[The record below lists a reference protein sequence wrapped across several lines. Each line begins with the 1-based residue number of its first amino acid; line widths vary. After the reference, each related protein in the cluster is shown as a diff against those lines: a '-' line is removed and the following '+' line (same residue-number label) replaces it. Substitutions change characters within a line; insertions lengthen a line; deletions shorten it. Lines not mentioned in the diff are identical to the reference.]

1 MEFNINNEIK
11 NKLDLKLFLN
21 YDKDGVSYYD
31 NKKLDK
37 ISFIITDKSMKDT
50 EKWSKIHGIEQ
61 YKQNDSNI
69 FSIIKIYDNDKT
81 LITSTQKN
89 IWNMIKTMLL
99 IYCDKDKSSRSLFSQ
114 FKDIKKIKCDLIDMV
129 KLKNM
134 EHYNKQLK
142 GIKEKYNTVDNTDI
156 YKLYFEVIK
165 SEYPEKPKLN
175 ICNIYSYYNLDDKI
189 DYIVYPEEIKTI
201 NDIQKI
207 VEILYLRKINIK
219 KGYKLISKE
228 KYYYVVEM
236 FILLDKQYEIFN
248 IKHDNILIDTTF
260 SKQKIKN
267 QLSLIGY
274 NTYDEIQDFSK
285 QLQKLNSQN
294 IKQVNNKKN
303 TKKTLKPKTPITKEK
318 IKKPK
323 QVDDNNST
331 IVSDSEDY
339 SSDDSDDDSNDSI
352 HEETKLTKPI
362 KNDTNTITKNIDKT
376 DLINKSI
383 GEFIK
388 NNLKKKKYSFVSIQT
403 IMDKY
408 KHSNE
413 FKTIKPKVLNIT
425 RTHIIDYL
433 SKYKWFNDNFK
444 AKHKDIRS
452 VILNYTFD

>member
-1 MEFNINNEIK
+1 MEFSINNEIK

-21 YDKDGVSYYD
+21 YDKDGISYYD

-37 ISFIITDKSMKDT
+37 IGFIITDKSIKDT
-50 EKWSKIHGIEQ
+50 EKWSKIHGVEP
-61 YKQNDSNI
+61 YKPNDSNI

-81 LITSTQKN
+81 LVTSTQKN

-99 IYCDKDKSSRSLFSQ
+99 IYCDVDKRERSLFAQ
-114 FKDIKKIKCDLIDMV
+114 FKDIKQIKCELIDMV

-142 GIKEKYNTVDNTDI
+142 QIKEKYNTVDNIDI

-165 SEYPEKPKLN
+165 SEYPDKAKLN
-175 ICNIYSYYNLDDKI
+175 TCYIYSYYNLDDKI

-201 NDIQKI
+201 NDMQKI

-219 KGYKLISKE
+219 KEYKLISKD

-236 FILLDKQYEIFN
+236 FILLDKQYDVFN
-248 IKHDNILIDTTF
+248 IKHNNILIDSAF

-303 TKKTLKPKTPITKEK
+303 TKKILKTKPSIIKEK

-339 SSDDSDDDSNDSI
+339 SSDSSDDGSNTSI
-352 HEETKLTKPI
+352 HEETKQIKPLKKEI
-362 KNDTNTITKNIDKT
+362 NTISKNIDKT
-376 DLINKSI
+376 ELINKSI

-408 KHSNE
+408 KHSKD
-413 FKTIKPKVLNIT
+413 FKTIKPKVINIT
-425 RTHIIDYL
+425 RTHIVEYL

>member
-21 YDKDGVSYYD
+21 YDEHSVSYYD

-37 ISFIITDKSMKDT
+37 LSFYITDKSIKDT
-50 EKWSKIHGIEQ
+50 EKWSKIHGVEP
-61 YKQNDSNI
+61 YKQSDSNI
-69 FSIIKIYDNDKT
+69 FSIIKIYDDNKT

-99 IYCDKDKSSRSLFSQ
+99 IYCDTDNSYRSLFAK
-114 FKDIKKIKCDLIDMV
+114 FKDIKKIKCELIDMV

-134 EHYNKQLK
+134 EHYNIQLK
-142 GIKEKYNTVDNTDI
+142 VIKQKYNSVDNIDI

-165 SEYPEKPKLN
+165 SEYPEKAKLN
-175 ICNIYSYYNLDDKI
+175 TCYIYSYYNLDDKI

-201 NDIQKI
+201 NDMQKI

-236 FILLDKQYEIFN
+236 FILLDKQYDIFN
-248 IKHDNILIDTTF
+248 IKHNNILIDATF

-274 NTYDEIQDFSK
+274 NTYGEIQDFSK
-285 QLQKLNSQN
+285 QLQKINSQN
-294 IKQVNNKKN
+294 IKQVNTKKN
-303 TKKTLKPKTPITKEK
+303 TKKILKTKPTIIKDK

-339 SSDDSDDDSNDSI
+339 SSDDSEDESNASI
-352 HEETKLTKPI
+352 HEETKQIKPLKKEI
-362 KNDTNTITKNIDKT
+362 NTIGKNIDKAE
-376 DLINKSI
+376 LINKSI
-383 GEFIK
+383 GDFIK

-413 FKTIKPKVLNIT
+413 FKTIKPKVINIT
-425 RTHIIDYL
+425 RTHIVDYL

-444 AKHKDIRS
+444 QKHKDIRS
-452 VILNYTFD
+452 VILNYTFE